1 MKQLL
6 LSLFFISIII
16 FSCKEKSKTDPQK
29 IAATEQNF
37 TADSTE
43 ISQAVKDF
51 YTWYSTHYMKFM
63 EYDLYNGANKK
74 DEPPYQIDWAVVE
87 KYQGYIRDS
96 APGLGETF
104 LTNQK
109 VLLQKADSAFKVDKD
124 EDVPV
129 YFDFDWYTNT
139 QEDPAYILSEINK
152 SKQWIITT
160 NGDNGIAEVKGY
172 DENGT
177 KPAATVI
184 KVEMKKENG
193 KWKIAKTWTD

>member
-1 MKQLL
+1 MKSGLIMML
-6 LSLFFISIII
+6 ATAMVI
-16 FSCKEKSKTDPQK
+16 FSCKGKNKTEAEKTSDTQ
-29 IAATEQNF
+29 QNF
-37 TADSTE
+37 ASDSTE
-43 ISQAVKDF
+43 ISQAVKEF
-51 YTWYSTHYMKFM
+51 YTWYSTHYMKFT

-74 DEPPYQIDWAVVE
+74 DEPPYQIDWSVVE
-87 KYQGYIRDS
+87 KYQGFIRDS
-96 APGLGETF
+96 APQLGETF

-152 SKQWIITT
+152 SRQWIITT
-160 NGDNGIAEVKGY
+160 KGDEGVAEVKGY

-184 KVEMKKENG
+184 RVEMKKENG
-193 KWKIAKTWTD
+193 KWKIAKTWSD